1 MTQVLIS
8 FGNFTTN
15 LNFWIPTGSVAT
27 YLRCGGE
34 MIYWKFP
41 FLSSGE
47 KFWKSDEIWR
57 SYGTFLEH
65 SVYNM
70 IWKMFGTN
78 VPLLTPIYIIL

>member
-65 SVYNM
+65 SVYTH
-70 IWKMFGTN
+70 KVALLCVQKTSRN
-78 VPLLTPIYIIL
+78 VNVAQM